1 MRIQDCQM
9 DISCQRTASETRE
22 ASYVFRVEHDGEF
35 KDMLKSYA
43 KDGKIVAQEVEPRAS
58 AVAVVPESWSSGAIA
73 SGDESRRRRVDQLL
87 QEMIT
92 RLFAMLTAGDKDCCC
107 DKDEDSTGLPD
118 LGQGKGASARTPA
131 AGDFEAQPRMPRVRV
146 VAWESETNLKVRES
160 ESTTV
165 CASGSVRTA
174 DGRCIDFDLEVAMQ
188 RQYEADYQQK
198 ESGTWELK
206 DPLVLNFP
214 GKAAEL
220 ADTRFDFDLDADGDK
235 ESVAGLGRGSAFLA
249 LDRNGDGAINDG
261 RELFGALSGNGFADL
276 KAYDTDGNNWIDEAD
291 AIYSQLRLWQP
302 GADTAAAGKAGQEG
316 QGAGLQTLQEAGVG
330 ALWLGSVQS
339 EFSLKD
345 GDKQQ
350 QGQVRQTGVWL
361 AENGEAGSL
370 QQVDLATT

>member
-22 ASYVFRVEHDGEF
+22 SSYVFRFERDDEF
-35 KDMLKSYA
+35 KNMLESYT
-43 KDGKIVAQEVEPRAS
+43 KDGKIVAQEVEPRDS
-58 AVAVVPESWSSGAIA
+58 AIALVLESWSSGAIA

-92 RLFAMLTAGDKDCCC
+92 RLFAMLTAGGKDCCC
-107 DKDEDSTGLPD
+107 HKDEDSTGLPD
-118 LGQGKGASARTPA
+118 LGQGKGTSAGASA
-131 AGDFEAQPRMPRVRV
+131 AGGAPTQPQTPRVWV
-146 VAWESETNLKVRES
+146 ITWESETNLKVRES

-188 RQYEADYQQK
+188 RQYEADYQKK

-316 QGAGLQTLQEAGVG
+316 KSAGLQTLQEAGVG

-345 GDKQQ
+345 GDNQQ

>member
-22 ASYVFRVEHDGEF
+22 SSYVFRFGRDEEF
-35 KDMLKSYA
+35 KNMLESYT
-43 KDGKIVAQEVEPRAS
+43 KDGKIVAQEVEPRDS
-58 AVAVVPESWSSGAIA
+58 AIALVLESWSSGAIA

-92 RLFAMLTAGDKDCCC
+92 RLFAMLTAGGKDRCCH
-107 DKDEDSTGLPD
+107 KDEDSTGLPD
-118 LGQGKGASARTPA
+118 LGQGKGTSAGAPA
-131 AGDFEAQPRMPRVRV
+131 AGGAPTQPQTPRVWV
-146 VAWESETNLKVRES
+146 MTWESETNLKVRES

-188 RQYEADYQQK
+188 RQYEADYQKK

-220 ADTRFDFDLDADGDK
+220 ADTRFDFDLDADGDQ

-345 GDKQQ
+345 GDNQQ

>member
-22 ASYVFRVEHDGEF
+22 SSYVFRVERDDEF
-35 KDMLKSYA
+35 KNMMKSYA
-43 KDGKIVAQEVEPRAS
+43 NDRKIVAQAVAPKAS
-58 AVAVVPESWSSGAIA
+58 AIALVPESWSSGAIA
-73 SGDESRRRRVDQLL
+73 IGDESRRRRVDQLL

-92 RLFAMLTAGDKDCCC
+92 RLFAMLTAGGKDCCC
-107 DKDEDSTGLPD
+107 HKDEDSAGLPD
-118 LGQGKGASARTPA
+118 VDPGSGVPGATPPPV
-131 AGDFEAQPRMPRVRV
+131 DAQTQPQTPWVWGMV
-146 VAWESETNLKVRES
+146 WESETNLKVRES

-198 ESGTWELK
+198 ESGTWVLK

-214 GKAAEL
+214 GRAAEL

-302 GADTAAAGKAGQEG
+302 GADAAAAGQAGQEDKS
-316 QGAGLQTLQEAGVG
+316 AGLRTLQEAGVG

-345 GDKQQ
+345 GDNQQ

>member
-9 DISCQRTASETRE
+9 DISCQRTASSTRE
-22 ASYVFRVEHDGEF
+22 SSYVFRVEQDSEF

-43 KDGKIVAQEVEPRAS
+43 KDGKIVAQETEARAS
-58 AVAVVPESWSSGAIA
+58 AIALVPESWSSGAIA
-73 SGDESRRRRVDQLL
+73 SGDESRRRKVDQLL

-118 LGQGKGASARTPA
+118 LDQGSGVPGATPPAVDAQVQPRTP
-131 AGDFEAQPRMPRVRV
+131 RVWV
-146 VAWESETNLKVRES
+146 TAWESETNLKVRES

-220 ADTRFDFDLDADGDK
+220 ADTRFDFDLDADGDQ

-249 LDRNGDGAINDG
+249 LDRNSDGIINDG

-302 GADTAAAGKAGQEG
+302 GADTAAAGQAGQEG
-316 QGAGLQTLQEAGVG
+316 KSAGLQTLQEAGVG

-345 GDKQQ
+345 GDNQQ

>member
-22 ASYVFRVEHDGEF
+22 SSYVFRFERDDEF
-35 KDMLKSYA
+35 KNMLESYT
-43 KDGKIVAQEVEPRAS
+43 KDGKIVAQEVEPRDS
-58 AVAVVPESWSSGAIA
+58 AIALVLESWSSGAIA

-92 RLFAMLTAGDKDCCC
+92 RLFAMLTAGGKDCCC
-107 DKDEDSTGLPD
+107 HKDEDSTGLPD
-118 LGQGKGASARTPA
+118 LGQGKGTSAGASA
-131 AGDFEAQPRMPRVRV
+131 AGGAPTQPQTPRVWV
-146 VAWESETNLKVRES
+146 MTWESETNLKVRES

-188 RQYEADYQQK
+188 RQYEADYQKK

-345 GDKQQ
+345 GDNQQ

>member
-22 ASYVFRVEHDGEF
+22 SSFVFRVERDEEF
-35 KDMLKSYA
+35 KNMMKSYA
-43 KDGKIVAQEVEPRAS
+43 NDRKIVAQAVAPKAS
-58 AVAVVPESWSSGAIA
+58 AIALVPESWSSGAIA

-118 LGQGKGASARTPA
+118 LGQGKGASAGAPA
-131 AGDFEAQPRMPRVRV
+131 AGGAPTQPQTPRVWV
-146 VAWESETNLKVRES
+146 MAWESETNLKVRES

-188 RQYEADYQQK
+188 RQYEADFQQK
-198 ESGTWELK
+198 ESGTWVLK

-220 ADTRFDFDLDADGDK
+220 ADTRFDFDLDADGDQ
-235 ESVAGLGRGSAFLA
+235 ESVAGLGRGSVFLA

-302 GADTAAAGKAGQEG
+302 GADTAAAGKAGQES

-345 GDKQQ
+345 GDNQQ

>member
-58 AVAVVPESWSSGAIA
+58 AVALVPESWSSGAIA

-92 RLFAMLTAGDKDCCC
+92 RLFAMLTAGDKD
-107 DKDEDSTGLPD
+107 EDSAGLPD

-131 AGDFEAQPRMPRVRV
+131 AGDFEAQPRMPRVWV
-146 VAWESETNLKVRES
+146 MTWESETNLKVRES

-188 RQYEADYQQK
+188 RQYEADYQRK

-220 ADTRFDFDLDADGDK
+220 ADTRFDFDLDADGDQ

-302 GADTAAAGKAGQEG
+302 GADAAAAGKAGQEG

-345 GDKQQ
+345 GDNQQ

>member
-22 ASYVFRVEHDGEF
+22 SSFVFRVGRDEEF
-35 KDMLKSYA
+35 KNMMKSYA
-43 KDGKIVAQEVEPRAS
+43 NDRKIVAQAVAPKAS
-58 AVAVVPESWSSGAIA
+58 AIALVPESWSSGAIA

-92 RLFAMLTAGDKDCCC
+92 RLFAMLTGGGKDCCC
-107 DKDEDSTGLPD
+107 HKDEDSTGLPD
-118 LGQGKGASARTPA
+118 LGQGKGTSAGAPA
-131 AGDFEAQPRMPRVRV
+131 AGGAPTQPQTPRVWV
-146 VAWESETNLKVRES
+146 MTWESETNLKVRES

-188 RQYEADYQQK
+188 RQYEADYQKK

-220 ADTRFDFDLDADGDK
+220 ADTRFDFDLDADGDQ

-316 QGAGLQTLQEAGVG
+316 KSAGLQTLQEAGVG

-345 GDKQQ
+345 GDNQQ
-350 QGQVRQTGVWL
+350 QGQVRQTGLWL

>member
-1 MRIQDCQM
+1 MRIQECQM

-22 ASYVFRVEHDGEF
+22 SSFVFRVERDDEF
-35 KDMLKSYA
+35 KDMMKSYA
-43 KDGKIVAQEVEPRAS
+43 NDRKIVAQAVAPKAS
-58 AVAVVPESWSSGAIA
+58 AIALVPESWSSGAIA

-92 RLFAMLTAGDKDCCC
+92 RLFAMLTAGGKDCCC
-107 DKDEDSTGLPD
+107 HKDEDSTGLPD
-118 LGQGKGASARTPA
+118 LGQGKGTSAGAPA
-131 AGDFEAQPRMPRVRV
+131 AGGAPTQPQTPRVWV
-146 VAWESETNLKVRES
+146 MTWESETNLKVRES

-188 RQYEADYQQK
+188 RQYEADYQKK

-220 ADTRFDFDLDADGDK
+220 ADTRFDFDLDADGDQ

-345 GDKQQ
+345 GDNQQ